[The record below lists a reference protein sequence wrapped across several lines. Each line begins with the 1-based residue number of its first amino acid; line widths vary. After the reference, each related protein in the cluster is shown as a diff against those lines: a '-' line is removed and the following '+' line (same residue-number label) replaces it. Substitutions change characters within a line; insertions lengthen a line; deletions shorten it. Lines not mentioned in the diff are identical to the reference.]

1 MESDTHQVFGAVRM
15 NDLATLAIRTSKNP
29 TFPVGATIVREKL
42 LSERQLTPE
51 VLAVMIKR
59 EKGFNPEAGDW
70 EFLVVNGHANRLEK
84 RQKQGECLACHSA
97 AYNTDFVFIRFP

>member
-1 MESDTHQVFGAVRM
+1 M
-15 NDLATLAIRTSKNP
+15 NDLATLARRFGQNA
-29 TFPVGATIVREKL
+29 TFPIGATIVREKL

-70 EFLVVNGHANRLEK
+70 EFLLVNGHANRIEK
-84 RQKQGECLACHSA
+84 RQKQGECLACHSIA
-97 AYNTDFVFIRFP
+97 SNTDFVFIRFP

>member
-1 MESDTHQVFGAVRM
+1 M
-15 NDLATLAIRTSKNP
+15 NDLATLAIRVSKNP

-59 EKGFNPEAGDW
+59 ENGFNPEARDW
-70 EFLVVNGHANRLEK
+70 EFLLVNGHANRIEE
-84 RQKQGECLACHSA
+84 RQKPGECLTCHSTVYA
-97 AYNTDFVFIRFP
+97 SDFVFSRFE